1 MFTYNDW
8 YEWRYIVNSEMCDI
22 IDYLAVVQLV
32 DLLWLSTGWGKLNG
46 ANAVLE
52 NFDNV
57 FADEI
62 TVHLRT
68 LWSIKINT
76 IRHSSQGATKAN
88 DFLCSSILAVL
99 LNHNFY
105 VKDFIN
111 KQLLWYENRLLLLV
125 VYLLVFVCNV
135 LQSFF
140 VGDSYLFLL
149 KNACCIFLTPE
160 YNSK

>member
-1 MFTYNDW
+1 
-8 YEWRYIVNSEMCDI
+8 VNSEMCDI

-68 LWSIKINT
+68 LW
-76 IRHSSQGATKAN
+76 
-88 DFLCSSILAVL
+88 
-99 LNHNFY
+99 
-105 VKDFIN
+105 
-111 KQLLWYENRLLLLV
+111 
-125 VYLLVFVCNV
+125 
-135 LQSFF
+135 
-140 VGDSYLFLL
+140 
-149 KNACCIFLTPE
+149 
-160 YNSK
+160 